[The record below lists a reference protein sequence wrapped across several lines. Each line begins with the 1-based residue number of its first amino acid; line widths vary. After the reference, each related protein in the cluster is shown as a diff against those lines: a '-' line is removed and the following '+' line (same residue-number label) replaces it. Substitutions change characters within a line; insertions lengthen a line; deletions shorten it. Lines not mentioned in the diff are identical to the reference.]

1 MTNERQAV
9 FDKAIAGKIRDL
21 AVAARSEYGSPEV
34 RQALGLI
41 ADQLEAHARKYDPP
55 IEEPTERWSVIFAN
69 VSGSRMVESKQLVRT
84 DVGWLDGDGNGWGDF
99 NSFSDVEVLRV
110 GIGET
115 YPRVSGGAVVLGPET
130 VKSSDGAVI
139 NHKGE
144 NYYPRSDGDGSYNRG
159 RRDSAN
165 AVHRDVSALRDS
177 TPLVGERRAYDK
189 ALAMVA
195 ALLDKS

>member
-99 NSFSDVEVLRV
+99 DSFSDVEVLRV
-110 GIGET
+110 GIGEPAPMT
-115 YPRVSGGAVVLGPET
+115 EEEINESQATAQKNLRREPIGTLHCIGGNLDHPSHTVLCPAHGGQ
-130 VKSSDGAVI
+130 S
-139 NHKGE
+139 
-144 NYYPRSDGDGSYNRG
+144 
-159 RRDSAN
+159 
-165 AVHRDVSALRDS
+165 
-177 TPLVGERRAYDK
+177 
-189 ALAMVA
+189 
-195 ALLDKS
+195 

>member
-21 AVAARSEYGSPEV
+21 AVAARSEDGSPEV

-55 IEEPTERWSVIFAN
+55 IEEPAERWSVIFAN

-99 NSFSDVEVLRV
+99 DSFSDVEVLRV
-110 GIGET
+110 GIGEPEPLAQWET
-115 YPRVSGGAVVLGPET
+115 ELLNQQERREVASAVLSAMDVDQYLI
-130 VKSSDGAVI
+130 DAV
-139 NHKGE
+139 
-144 NYYPRSDGDGSYNRG
+144 
-159 RRDSAN
+159 AN
-165 AVHRDVSALRDS
+165 ARPR
-177 TPLVGERRAYDK
+177 
-189 ALAMVA
+189 
-195 ALLDKS
+195 